1 MEISVKKKD
10 SRTLVPLSST
20 LSDNSLYVRL
30 LWNDSVLCFPGYDV
44 WCPIEVVI
52 RKLHAGHLGVTEDS
66 LKESG
71 EDSSSALN
79 SLNELDDIINE
90 ALLEE
95 NISNSASTQSQ

>member
-20 LSDNSLYVRL
+20 SSDNSLYVRL

-44 WCPIEVVI
+44 WCPIDVVI
-52 RKLHAGHLGVTEDS
+52 RKLHAGHLGVAEDS

-79 SLNELDDIINE
+79 SLNELDEIIND

-95 NISNSASTQSQ
+95 NISISAATQSQ